1 MIHIAICDDDLI
13 FCTELENM
21 LNLIASEYKIFFGID
36 IFYSGVKF
44 KNIISNY
51 QEYDLIFLDIEL
63 NETLGSDIGD
73 FIRNRLEWENVS
85 IIYISN
91 KSHYA
96 LSLFKTRPYDFI
108 VKPISYDNIKK
119 VMSSYFKL
127 YNKNA
132 KPFEYKIG
140 RNYHKENL
148 DNILYFEGCNKT
160 VVMHCLKKNITIF
173 MKLSDIET
181 NIDGFFLHIHRSYL
195 INYNKVKD
203 IYYDE
208 VVMINDTKLPISQ
221 GNRKMIRKMQMKG
234 WIDK

>member
-108 VKPISYDNIKK
+108 VKLISYDNLKK
-119 VMSSYFKL
+119 VMSSYF
-127 YNKNA
+127 
-132 KPFEYKIG
+132 
-140 RNYHKENL
+140 
-148 DNILYFEGCNKT
+148 
-160 VVMHCLKKNITIF
+160 
-173 MKLSDIET
+173 
-181 NIDGFFLHIHRSYL
+181 
-195 INYNKVKD
+195 
-203 IYYDE
+203 
-208 VVMINDTKLPISQ
+208 
-221 GNRKMIRKMQMKG
+221 
-234 WIDK
+234 